1 MRTPRRAT
9 ITRLAP
15 LLVATALVAA
25 ACGSSEAGGSAGTG
39 DTAPPA
45 TGTPA
50 ALASA
55 VTVDNEPFDA
65 TLLDGRHAVAW
76 FWAPWCVICRAE
88 GPDVA
93 EVAARFGDQVT
104 VFGVAGRGELPA
116 MQAFVADTGT
126 ASLSHVADVEG
137 SIWEAYGVYGQ
148 PAFAFIDDDGS
159 FDLFVG
165 SMGAT
170 ALAQRIDTLLTA

>member
-1 MRTPRRAT
+1 MRSPRRAT
-9 ITRLAP
+9 VTRLAP
-15 LLVATALVAA
+15 LLLTTALVAA
-25 ACGSSEAGGSAGTG
+25 ACGSGDTGASAGAP
-39 DTAPPA
+39 DTQPAA

-55 VTVDNEPFDA
+55 VTVDDQPFDV
-65 TLLDGRHAVAW
+65 TVLDGRHAVAW

-93 EVAARFGDQVT
+93 EVAARFGDRVT
-104 VFGVAGRGELPA
+104 VFGVAGRGGVPA

-126 ASLSHVADVEG
+126 ASLTHVADVDG
-137 SIWEAYGVYGQ
+137 TIWEAYGVYGQ

-165 SMGAT
+165 SMGAA
-170 ALAQRIDTLLTA
+170 ALAQRIDALLTA